1 MMNSIGVGVSGR
13 SDDFPAV
20 FQHDTVLKPAECG
33 GPVVDLSGKV
43 VGMNIAHA
51 GRTET
56 YCIPTD
62 MLFVAMYELMSGR
75 LSPALLEA
83 AKKAE
88 DEKAAAEK
96 KAAEEKAAA
105 EKKAAE
111 EKAAAEK
118 KAAEEKAAVEKK
130 AAEKAAEEE
139 PADKPA
145 DKPKPEDEKPDES
158 K

>member
-1 MMNSIGVGVSGR
+1 MGVGVSGR
-13 SDDFPAV
+13 ADDFPAV
-20 FQHDTVLKPAECG
+20 IQHDTVLRPADCG

-43 VGMNIAHA
+43 VGVNIAHA

-62 MLFVAMYELMSGR
+62 MLVVAMYELMSGR

-105 EKKAAE
+105 EKKAARRESRSRE
-111 EKAAAEK
+111 EGRRRKTRR
-118 KAAEEKAAVEKK
+118 
-130 AAEKAAEEE
+130 
-139 PADKPA
+139 
-145 DKPKPEDEKPDES
+145 
-158 K
+158 